1 MLYAADDRY
10 IGFGNQNSSIVF
22 CARIWAKLLEFE
34 VGVCPEFTSAA
45 KAGSFSGFTAG
56 LKGLL
61 HPVLREDRIKNRVLH
76 RVTKVAIV

>member
-1 MLYAADDRY
+1 MQQMIDISDLA
-10 IGFGNQNSSIVF
+10 I
-22 CARIWAKLLEFE
+22 RILRLFLRPDLAKLLEFE
-34 VGVCPEFTSAA
+34 VDVCPEFTSAA

>member
-1 MLYAADDRY
+1 LRPDL
-10 IGFGNQNSSIVF
+10 
-22 CARIWAKLLEFE
+22 AKLLEFE

-61 HPVLREDRIKNRVLH
+61 HPVLRENRIKNRVLH
-76 RVTKVAIV
+76 RVAKVAIV